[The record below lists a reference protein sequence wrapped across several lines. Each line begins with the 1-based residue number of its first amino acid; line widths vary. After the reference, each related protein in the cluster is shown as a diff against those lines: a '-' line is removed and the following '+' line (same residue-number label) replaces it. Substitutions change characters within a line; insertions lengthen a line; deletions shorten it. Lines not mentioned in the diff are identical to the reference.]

1 VSRIL
6 IAEDEPRLSS
16 FLEKGLRAAGYNTTV
31 CDDGVRCVS
40 LARDADFDLLILD
53 IGLPGQDGFA
63 VLRALRARGERLPVL
78 ILTARDD
85 ISDTVTGLDSGA
97 DDYVTKPFVFEELLA
112 RVRARLRAPETGDS
126 GLELA
131 AGGVRLDVRTR
142 RAEVGDDEVELTAK
156 EFTLLE
162 TFLRH
167 PGQVLS
173 REQLL
178 SHVWGYDFDP
188 GSNIV
193 DVYVGYLRRKLGSE
207 RFETVR
213 GMGYRLK
220 T

>member
-1 VSRIL
+1 MSRIL

-16 FLEKGLRAAGYNTTV
+16 FLEKGLKAAGYSTTV
-31 CDDGVRCVS
+31 VDDGIRAAS
-40 LARDADFDLLILD
+40 MARDGEFDLLVLD

-63 VLRALRARGERLPVL
+63 VLRTIRGRGEKLPVL
-78 ILTARDD
+78 VLTARDEVT
-85 ISDTVTGLDSGA
+85 DTVTGLDLGA

-126 GLELA
+126 GLELS

-142 RAEVGDDEVELTAK
+142 QAEVEDVAVELTAK
-156 EFTLLE
+156 EFTMLE

-188 GSNIV
+188 GSNVV
-193 DVYVGYLRRKLGSE
+193 DVYVGYLRRKLGAE

>member
-1 VSRIL
+1 MSRIL

-16 FLEKGLRAAGYNTTV
+16 FLEKGLRAAGYSTTV
-31 CDDGVRCVS
+31 CDDGTRCVAM
-40 LARDADFDLLILD
+40 ARDEEFDLLILD

-63 VLRALRARGERLPVL
+63 VLRAIRTRGEKLPVL
-78 ILTARDD
+78 ILTARDEV
-85 ISDTVTGLDSGA
+85 IDTVTGLDSGA

-126 GLELA
+126 GLELR

-142 RAEVGDDEVELTAK
+142 RAEVDDHEVELTAK

-188 GSNIV
+188 GSNVV

-213 GMGYRLK
+213 GMGYRLRP
-220 T
+220 

>member
-1 VSRIL
+1 LSRIL

-16 FLEKGLRAAGYNTTV
+16 FLEKGLKAAGYSTAV
-31 CDDGVRCVS
+31 VDDGVRAAAM
-40 LARDADFDLLILD
+40 ARDSEFELLILD
-53 IGLPGQDGFA
+53 IGLPGQDGFS
-63 VLRALRARGERLPVL
+63 VLRAIRARQERLPVL
-78 ILTARDD
+78 ILTARDEVV
-85 ISDTVTGLDSGA
+85 DTVTGLDLGA

-112 RVRARLRAPETGDS
+112 RVRARLRAPETGDG

-142 RAEVGDDEVELTAK
+142 RAEVDEVDVELTAK

-193 DVYVGYLRRKLGSE
+193 DVYVGYLRRKLGPE

-213 GMGYRLK
+213 GMGYRLRA
-220 T
+220 